1 MRERPERYVNATN
14 RNPRSKLG
22 GERSE
27 GGGLFKY
34 IARPKKWR
42 CFSCFCWSVRYFFLD
57 GYIFSHV
64 FLCWFEYLVGATLRL
79 SNLSSSPISPAL
91 RVFFGCSFNQ
101 EIIESYQFFLPV
113 HKITLEK
120 WCSASYSLQFSVHHF
135 FGEKPMKYLNLP
147 SIIGYSQCEQRKT
160 SKETELLHSKF
171 LLEQHILGLLLN
183 FFCSFKEK

>member
-22 GERSE
+22 GERSG

-120 WCSASYSLQFSVHHF
+120 WCSTSYSLQFSVHHF
-135 FGEKPMKYLNLP
+135 FGEKTNEIPESTKYYRLQPVRTTEN
-147 SIIGYSQCEQRKT
+147 EQRNGAT
-160 SKETELLHSKF
+160 TLQVSFGAAYLRPTT
-171 LLEQHILGLLLN
+171 Q
-183 FFCSFKEK
+183 FFMLI